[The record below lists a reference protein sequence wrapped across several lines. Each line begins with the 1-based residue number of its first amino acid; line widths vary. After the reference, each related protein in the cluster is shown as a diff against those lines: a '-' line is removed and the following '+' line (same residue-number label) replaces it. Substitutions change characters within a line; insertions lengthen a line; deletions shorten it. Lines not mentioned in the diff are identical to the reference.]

1 MKSSFLQKSRNV
13 LSVCLVAF
21 ILGGCFGGQSPKE
34 ASEAMDL
41 QPVSKNIASHKDIIL
56 PADLELDNPSSMV
69 IETNSFAGGV
79 YKYDGRVEVT
89 SLVHFIKRSM
99 SDNNWKLVGEVTS
112 KEVMLAFMKPNKTCM
127 IIVSE
132 GIGGV
137 LGKTNV
143 ELYVTVDLAAAKGL
157 NPFGEPVD

>member
-1 MKSSFLQKSRNV
+1 MKSRFLQKSRNV
-13 LSVCLVAF
+13 VLVYIVAF
-21 ILGGCFGGQSPKE
+21 LLGGCFGGQSSKE
-34 ASEAMDL
+34 ASEAMEL
-41 QPVSKNIASHKDIIL
+41 QPVSNSIASHKDIVL
-56 PADLELDNPSSMV
+56 PMDLKLDSPNSMV
-69 IETNSFAGGV
+69 IETNSFAGGI
-79 YKYDGRVEVT
+79 YHYDGRLEVN
-89 SLVHFIKRSM
+89 SLVQFIKGSM

-112 KEVMLAFMKPNKTCM
+112 REVMLAFMKPNKTCM
-127 IIVSE
+127 VIVSE